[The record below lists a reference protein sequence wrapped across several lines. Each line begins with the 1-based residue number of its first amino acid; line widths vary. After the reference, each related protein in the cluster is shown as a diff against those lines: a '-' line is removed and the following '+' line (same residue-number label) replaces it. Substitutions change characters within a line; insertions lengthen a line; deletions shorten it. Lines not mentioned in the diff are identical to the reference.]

1 MFDELKNV
9 GTKLS
14 DNDDVA
20 FLRSMPRSYARLVM
34 FLTSRIGTLVS
45 T

>member
-1 MFDELKNV
+1 MFDELNNV
-9 GTKLS
+9 GTKVS
-14 DNDDVA
+14 NIDDVA
-20 FLRSMPRSYARLVM
+20 FLRSMPRSYASLVM